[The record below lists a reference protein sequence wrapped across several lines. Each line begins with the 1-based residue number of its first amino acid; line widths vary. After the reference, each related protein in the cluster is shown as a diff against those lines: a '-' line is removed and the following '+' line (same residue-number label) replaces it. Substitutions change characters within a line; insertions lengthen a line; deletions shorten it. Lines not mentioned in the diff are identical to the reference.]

1 MKKMSMS
8 TLARGNLKGKRK
20 QYLTLFFGVFFAMLF
35 SMSTLF
41 FVSSF
46 RASVRAK
53 NERSY
58 GKAEIILTN
67 ATGED
72 WSKLNRFFKDPAY
85 GFAHLIGACNTEIY
99 DESGERIVLSV
110 GWLDETA
117 KELSNAE
124 LMEGA
129 YPEKEGEIAIEESA
143 LLHLSLADAKIG
155 DQIELPVRVQ
165 NGSGYLPDEVTQTY
179 TLTGILYDK
188 ARNIAHIRHGA
199 QSGLPAL
206 QVAANTAVA
215 PGGKE
220 NLSAYL
226 HYKEQLFSDNGAFFQ
241 YIGGGDNLIPVFYEF
256 NADSDGANDLAALY
270 VVISIFAVSLLLV
283 SCVGIVNA
291 FRSRLDDRKTQIG
304 LLRAVGTTRR
314 QIVRL
319 YSRETLLLC
328 LLATPI
334 AVLGAFLLV
343 QLLLRVIV
351 DGLIFTP
358 QWWVLIGS
366 AAVSVLVV
374 LLASLVPLRRASRV
388 SPMQAIR
395 NTEITRTMAN
405 KKIKS
410 QTSFNVPSLLAKR
423 SRQLFKKRLVLTA
436 VMLTV
441 TVLVATFG
449 FTLTGIFANQEP
461 WLEGDYELYHFAVSY
476 GDLAWVRGNKQGWT
490 VSEIEEMKQIPEIT
504 SASAYGSFPAFIQAN
519 TLTDYDKLQQMKLYV
534 ELEEADDLNVD
545 PDLLEH
551 FKPLPSL
558 ETLKKKGS
566 YQEEL
571 LPVTVIF
578 AKDVSLLQSLSPA
591 VREGT
596 VNWEAVDAGQEM
608 LLYAPPGLEFVAS
621 TDIDKR
627 SAGYGHVDYSVRD
640 TGREYYKYKGYKEE
654 TLAQAGNHF
663 HAGDELPL
671 SLLFTDER
679 LPDLELRD
687 KDYQSKLPYTRRDKT
702 VTVGALLKEEL
713 HLQAPHTETGLILYT
728 TTNAISG
735 FADRLQYS
743 NVQLFSDWE
752 INEAADTQIMQTLS
766 RFPASLENTRIFS
779 YWQFNQQ
786 RKEST
791 RMALFAVLSV
801 CLVFFT
807 MTGSLINNSFTSRIR
822 SGKRQIGTLRAVGA
836 SMRELVAAYRKELL
850 WLFGVSFSIGTVLYV
865 AFNPIF
871 VRFFEGHWK
880 GFLLTPWVL
889 LAVAGCALLALVCS
903 LNLRVQLKKLTKDS
917 IVDNIRELG

>member
-1 MKKMSMS
+1 M
-8 TLARGNLKGKRK
+8 
-20 QYLTLFFGVFFAMLF
+20 LT
-35 SMSTLF
+35 
-41 FVSSF
+41 
-46 RASVRAK
+46 
-53 NERSY
+53 
-58 GKAEIILTN
+58 
-67 ATGED
+67 
-72 WSKLNRFFKDPAY
+72 
-85 GFAHLIGACNTEIY
+85 
-99 DESGERIVLSV
+99 
-110 GWLDETA
+110 
-117 KELSNAE
+117 
-124 LMEGA
+124 
-129 YPEKEGEIAIEESA
+129 
-143 LLHLSLADAKIG
+143 
-155 DQIELPVRVQ
+155 
-165 NGSGYLPDEVTQTY
+165 
-179 TLTGILYDK
+179 
-188 ARNIAHIRHGA
+188 
-199 QSGLPAL
+199 
-206 QVAANTAVA
+206 
-215 PGGKE
+215 
-220 NLSAYL
+220 
-226 HYKEQLFSDNGAFFQ
+226 
-241 YIGGGDNLIPVFYEF
+241 
-256 NADSDGANDLAALY
+256 
-270 VVISIFAVSLLLV
+270 
-283 SCVGIVNA
+283 
-291 FRSRLDDRKTQIG
+291 
-304 LLRAVGTTRR
+304 
-314 QIVRL
+314 
-319 YSRETLLLC
+319 
-328 LLATPI
+328 
-334 AVLGAFLLV
+334 
-343 QLLLRVIV
+343 
-351 DGLIFTP
+351 
-358 QWWVLIGS
+358 
-366 AAVSVLVV
+366 VSVLV
-374 LLASLVPLRRASRV
+374 AA
-388 SPMQAIR
+388 
-395 NTEITRTMAN
+395 
-405 KKIKS
+405 
-410 QTSFNVPSLLAKR
+410 
-423 SRQLFKKRLVLTA
+423 
-436 VMLTV
+436 
-441 TVLVATFG
+441 FG
-449 FTLTGIFANQEP
+449 FTLAGMFADQEP
-461 WLEGDYELYHFAVSY
+461 WLEGDYELYHFAISY
-476 GDLAWVRGNKQGWT
+476 GDLAWARGNKQGWT
-490 VSEIEEMKQIPEIT
+490 VSEIAEMKQIPEIT

-519 TLTDYDKLQQMKLYV
+519 ALTDYDKLQQMKLYV

-545 PDLLEH
+545 PDLLAN

-558 ETLKKKGS
+558 ETLKKKGG

-591 VREGT
+591 VREGS
-596 VNWEAVDAGQEM
+596 VNWEAIDAGQEM
-608 LLYAPPGLEFVAS
+608 LLYAPPGLELMAS

-627 SAGYGHVDYSVRD
+627 SAGYGHVVYSVRD
-640 TGREYYKYKGYKEE
+640 TGREYYKYKNYKVE
-654 TLAQAGNHF
+654 TLAQADTHF

-687 KDYQSKLPYTRRDKT
+687 KDYQSKFTYTRRDKT

-752 INEAADTQIMQTLS
+752 IDEAADTQIMQTLS

-791 RMALFAVLSV
+791 RMATFAVLSV

-836 SMRELVAAYRKELL
+836 SMRVLVAAYRKELL

>member
-1 MKKMSMS
+1 M
-8 TLARGNLKGKRK
+8 
-20 QYLTLFFGVFFAMLF
+20 
-35 SMSTLF
+35 
-41 FVSSF
+41 
-46 RASVRAK
+46 
-53 NERSY
+53 
-58 GKAEIILTN
+58 
-67 ATGED
+67 
-72 WSKLNRFFKDPAY
+72 
-85 GFAHLIGACNTEIY
+85 
-99 DESGERIVLSV
+99 
-110 GWLDETA
+110 
-117 KELSNAE
+117 
-124 LMEGA
+124 
-129 YPEKEGEIAIEESA
+129 
-143 LLHLSLADAKIG
+143 
-155 DQIELPVRVQ
+155 
-165 NGSGYLPDEVTQTY
+165 
-179 TLTGILYDK
+179 
-188 ARNIAHIRHGA
+188 
-199 QSGLPAL
+199 
-206 QVAANTAVA
+206 
-215 PGGKE
+215 
-220 NLSAYL
+220 
-226 HYKEQLFSDNGAFFQ
+226 
-241 YIGGGDNLIPVFYEF
+241 
-256 NADSDGANDLAALY
+256 
-270 VVISIFAVSLLLV
+270 
-283 SCVGIVNA
+283 
-291 FRSRLDDRKTQIG
+291 
-304 LLRAVGTTRR
+304 
-314 QIVRL
+314 
-319 YSRETLLLC
+319 
-328 LLATPI
+328 
-334 AVLGAFLLV
+334 
-343 QLLLRVIV
+343 
-351 DGLIFTP
+351 
-358 QWWVLIGS
+358 
-366 AAVSVLVV
+366 
-374 LLASLVPLRRASRV
+374 
-388 SPMQAIR
+388 
-395 NTEITRTMAN
+395 
-405 KKIKS
+405 
-410 QTSFNVPSLLAKR
+410 
-423 SRQLFKKRLVLTA
+423 
-436 VMLTV
+436 
-441 TVLVATFG
+441 
-449 FTLTGIFANQEP
+449 TGIFANQEP

-490 VSEIEEMKQIPEIT
+490 VSEIEEMKQIPEIS
-504 SASAYGSFPAFIQAN
+504 SATAYGSFPAFIQAN
-519 TLTDYDKLQQMKLYV
+519 ALTDYDKLQQMKLYV

-545 PDLLEH
+545 PDLLAN

-558 ETLKKKGS
+558 ETLKKKGG

-591 VREGT
+591 VREGS
-596 VNWEAVDAGQEM
+596 VNWEAIDAGQEM
-608 LLYAPPGLEFVAS
+608 LLYAPPGLELMAS

-627 SAGYGHVDYSVRD
+627 SAGYGRVDYSVRD
-640 TGREYYKYKGYKEE
+640 TGREYYRYKGYKEE
-654 TLAQAGNHF
+654 TLAQADNHF

-743 NVQLFSDWE
+743 NVQLFSDRE

-850 WLFGVSFSIGTVLYV
+850 WLFTVSFSIGTVLYV

-871 VRFFEGHWK
+871 VRFFEGQWK

-889 LAVAGCALLALVCS
+889 LAVVGCALLALVCS